1 MRASYSETELNEIK
15 ARVEPRHGWDFSRMS
30 DRRAP
35 VPWSYEDV
43 VGERL
48 ALRHDVLD
56 VGTGGGEILRSFA
69 NRIHTGLG
77 IDIDQQMVQVA
88 RENAD
93 NSPNLGFRRSSH
105 LLEDVQEV
113 FDVVLSRHAPFSV
126 DAVAS
131 HLNDGGVFITQQV
144 GERNMAN
151 VKAAL
156 GQSVPTPVTRETFE
170 DSALTLLEFREY
182 DVTYIVPDIDSLV
195 FWVRAL
201 DTLHADVDGAR
212 AIGDASSLNA
222 ILQNNVSADGFVTN
236 EHRYLAIAEKSRVNA
251 PC

>member
-30 DRRAP
+30 DWRAP

-48 ALRHDVLD
+48 APRHDVLD
-56 VGTGGGEILRSFA
+56 IGTGGGEILRSFA

-93 NSPNLGFRRSSH
+93 NPPNVGFRRSSH

-126 DAVAS
+126 DAFAS
-131 HLNDGGVFITQQV
+131 HLKDGGVFITQQV

-156 GQSVPTPVTRETFE
+156 GQSVPAPVTRETFD

-195 FWVRAL
+195 FWLRAL
-201 DTLHADVDGAR
+201 DTLHADIDGAR

-236 EHRYLAIAEKSRVNA
+236 EHRYLAIAEKSRA
-251 PC
+251 LAAC